1 MCRVLNT
8 GSPGKSPSLCTLKI
22 HAFHGCTAMN
32 FFFFLWLNMIYQY
45 GIWLTCSPLWAYAT
59 VYLSIHQLMDNIWMV
74 YSLWLLWV
82 MLLWNLFLHGVN
94 IFSFY
99 GYIQKSEISGSY
111 GYSIFNF
118 WGTDKLL
125 FQSGCT
131 ILQQYIFNNIFQ
143 QYIFQHFSTIYED
156 SFFPH
161 PLQHLLL
168 FSFLIISTE
177 WMWSRI
183 SLRLIYILL
192 GASLVPQKV
201 KHPPAMRDT
210 WVQFL
215 GQDDPLEKEMTI
227 HSSTLAWKIPW
238 MEELD
243 RLKSMGWQRVGHDW
257 AISLSFTFNHVKQ
270 YFFCVILGHL
280 YIIFGEM
287 SIQILFLVVIYF
299 LIVEKK
305 I

>member
-1 MCRVLNT
+1 MRYWQTTFPKWLY
-8 GSPGKSPSLCTLKI
+8 
-22 HAFHGCTAMN
+22 HFTA
-32 FFFFLWLNMIYQY
+32 IY
-45 GIWLTCSPLWAYAT
+45 
-59 VYLSIHQLMDNIWMV
+59 
-74 YSLWLLWV
+74 
-82 MLLWNLFLHGVN
+82 
-94 IFSFY
+94 
-99 GYIQKSEISGSY
+99 
-111 GYSIFNF
+111 
-118 WGTDKLL
+118 
-125 FQSGCT
+125 
-131 ILQQYIFNNIFQ
+131 FQ
-143 QYIFQHFSTIYED
+143 QYISAIYFQHFSTIYED

-270 YFFCVILGHL
+270 YFFGVILGHL
-280 YIIFGEM
+280 YIIFGD
-287 SIQILFLVVIYF
+287 IQIIFLVVRFF
-299 LIVEKK
+299 LFNCCKK
-305 I
+305 NLT

>member
-22 HAFHGCTAMN
+22 HAFHGCTAMI

-143 QYIFQHFSTIYED
+143 QYIFNIFQQY
-156 SFFPH
+156 
-161 PLQHLLL
+161 
-168 FSFLIISTE
+168 
-177 WMWSRI
+177 M
-183 SLRLIYILL
+183 
-192 GASLVPQKV
+192 
-201 KHPPAMRDT
+201 
-210 WVQFL
+210 
-215 GQDDPLEKEMTI
+215 
-227 HSSTLAWKIPW
+227 KIPFFHILCSTCYYSVFW
-238 MEELD
+238 LYQPNGCE
-243 RLKSMGWQRVGHDW
+243 VGSHWDW
-257 AISLSFTFNHVKQ
+257 FTF
-270 YFFCVILGHL
+270 C
-280 YIIFGEM
+280 
-287 SIQILFLVVIYF
+287 
-299 LIVEKK
+299 
-305 I
+305 

>member
-1 MCRVLNT
+1 MAVQQW
-8 GSPGKSPSLCTLKI
+8 I
-22 HAFHGCTAMN
+22 
-32 FFFFLWLNMIYQY
+32 FFFLWLNMIYQY

-143 QYIFQHFSTIYED
+143 QCIFNNIWRFVFSTSSGALVI
-156 SFFPH
+156 FPVFDYSQANGCEVVSH
-161 PLQHLLL
+161 WNW
-168 FSFLIISTE
+168 FI
-177 WMWSRI
+177 
-183 SLRLIYILL
+183 
-192 GASLVPQKV
+192 
-201 KHPPAMRDT
+201 
-210 WVQFL
+210 
-215 GQDDPLEKEMTI
+215 
-227 HSSTLAWKIPW
+227 
-238 MEELD
+238 
-243 RLKSMGWQRVGHDW
+243 
-257 AISLSFTFNHVKQ
+257 
-270 YFFCVILGHL
+270 FC
-280 YIIFGEM
+280 
-287 SIQILFLVVIYF
+287 
-299 LIVEKK
+299 
-305 I
+305 